1 MTRKRVAALA
11 TAAVLV
17 PALVVGLALFQ
28 PWRLFTHKTV
38 NEALPEVVVPSASLT
53 ASKTSAAPARPQPGP
68 VTIATGV
75 FRSGEHHTSGIASVI
90 RLADGSR
97 FVRLTEFDTSD
108 GPDVHVILSDQ
119 RAGSSDHAVDKGR
132 YLKLGKLKGT
142 RGNQNYPIPAG
153 AELAQFASVVIWC
166 DRFNA
171 TFGSADLN

>member
-1 MTRKRVAALA
+1 MTRKRVAMLV

-17 PALVVGLALFQ
+17 PVLVVGLALFQ

-38 NEALPEVVVPSASLT
+38 NEALPEVLAPVASL
-53 ASKTSAAPARPQPGP
+53 APSDTSAAPDAPKPGP
-68 VTIATGV
+68 VTLASGV
-75 FRSGEHHTSGIASVI
+75 FRSGEHHTSGAAAVI

-119 RAGSSDHAVDKGR
+119 PAGSSDHAVDEGR
-132 YLKLGKLKGT
+132 YLKLGTLKGT
-142 RGNQNYPIPAG
+142 RGNQNYPIPAS
-153 AELAQFASVVIWC
+153 ADLAQFASVVIWC

>member
-1 MTRKRVAALA
+1 MTRKRVAVLLIAAALI
-11 TAAVLV
+11 

-38 NEALPEVVVPSASLT
+38 NEALPEVSVSAASIAPNTLVPSVG
-53 ASKTSAAPARPQPGP
+53 PQPKP
-68 VTIATGV
+68 VTLSSGT
-75 FRSGEHHTSGIASVI
+75 FRSGEHHTSGAASVI

-97 FVRLTEFDTSD
+97 FVRLADFDTSD

-119 RAGSSDHAVDKGR
+119 PAGSSDHAVDKGR

-142 RGNQNYPIPAG
+142 RGNQNYPIPVG
-153 AELAQFASVVIWC
+153 TDLAQFRSVVIWC

-171 TFGSADLN
+171 TFGSADLS

>member
-1 MTRKRVAALA
+1 
-11 TAAVLV
+11 V
-17 PALVVGLALFQ
+17 PVLVVGLTLFQ
-28 PWRLFTHKTV
+28 PWRLFTHRTV
-38 NEALPEVVVPSASLT
+38 NEALPEVVVPSASL
-53 ASKTSAAPARPQPGP
+53 AAGNTSAAPAPPRPGP
-68 VTIATGV
+68 VTLASGI
-75 FRSGEHHTSGIASVI
+75 FRSGEHHTSGTASVI

-119 RAGSSDHAVDKGR
+119 RAGSSNHAVDRGR

-166 DRFNA
+166 DRFNV
-171 TFGSADLN
+171 TFGSADLH

>member
-1 MTRKRVAALA
+1 MTRKRVALLV

-17 PALVVGLALFQ
+17 PVLVVGLALFQ

-38 NEALPEVVVPSASLT
+38 NEALPEVPAPAASLAPSGT
-53 ASKTSAAPARPQPGP
+53 GAVPAAPKPGP
-68 VTIATGV
+68 VTLASGV
-75 FRSGEHHTSGIASVI
+75 FRSGEHHTSGTASVI

-97 FVRLTEFDTSD
+97 IVRLTDFDTSD

-119 RAGSSDHAVDKGR
+119 PAGSSDHAVDKGR
-132 YLKLGKLKGT
+132 YVKLGKLKGT

-153 AELAQFASVVIWC
+153 ADLTQFASVVIWC